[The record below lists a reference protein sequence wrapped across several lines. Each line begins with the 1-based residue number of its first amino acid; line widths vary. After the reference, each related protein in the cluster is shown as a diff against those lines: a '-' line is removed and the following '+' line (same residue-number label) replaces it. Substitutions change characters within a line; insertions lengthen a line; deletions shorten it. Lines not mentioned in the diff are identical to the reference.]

1 MFDLGFLELV
11 ICGVIALL
19 VLGPERLPSAARAAG
34 EWVGRAR
41 RVTRQFTQELDRQ
54 VKVDEIREQLRRE
67 QSEVGYEDIQRN
79 VQEALDEAR
88 KYEHL
93 ILPEAE
99 PRQESPG
106 GREESVAREHSG
118 EMKDP
123 EAVKEPAQPPRR
135 NPAEAVRQHRTAPG
149 PSPKDD
155 PQPSGSSS
163 PEAPD
168 NDPSRPD
175 RDPS

>member
-79 VQEALDEAR
+79 VQEALDEAK

-99 PRQESPG
+99 PRQ
-106 GREESVAREHSG
+106 
-118 EMKDP
+118 
-123 EAVKEPAQPPRR
+123 
-135 NPAEAVRQHRTAPG
+135 NPAEAVRQRRAAPE
-149 PSPKDD
+149 PP
-155 PQPSGSSS
+155 PQPGSEQPGSST